1 MKRVLITEDDGLIAE
16 IYRDSFEREGFS
28 AEVATDGA
36 VAIQRLKGNP
46 PDVVLL
52 DLMMPNVNGVEVLKY
67 IRSQEALKSLP
78 VIVMSNAFAG
88 ALGREAAMA
97 GATKMFAK
105 NSCGPKRLVKEVRD
119 LLATSDFAA
128 DGSVAND
135 TAMMLKDFRK
145 DVTGSMPQRVAAL
158 RVLIETLAA
167 EKAPTP
173 QRLLEV
179 HRAVHQLAGMVSLA
193 GFAVMAQLACALEAL
208 IKELHAKPQ
217 KANSSSLRTAVEAVE
232 TLGLLTARAGQ
243 HLDEGISSPLILVVD
258 DDLISRE
265 TTCAALEQARLR
277 AVAVDEPHIA
287 LRLTKDNRFDLVLT
301 DIQMPDMNGF
311 ELCEKIHATA
321 TNAKTPVIF
330 VTGLNDFEEQVRSSS
345 KSNLDFIAK
354 PIMLVELAVKALT
367 LVLKHSTKP
376 A

>member
-28 AEVATDGA
+28 AEIASDGA
-36 VAIQRLKGNP
+36 IAIQRLKGNP
-46 PDVVLL
+46 PDIVLL

-67 IRSQEALKSLP
+67 IRSQPALEKLP

-88 ALGREAAMA
+88 ALGREAAVA

-119 LLATSDFAA
+119 LLAATAFAPGEGSISSDTTILIA
-128 DGSVAND
+128 
-135 TAMMLKDFRK
+135 DFRK

-158 RVLIETLAA
+158 RGLIEVVTK
-167 EKAPTP
+167 ETP
-173 QRLLEV
+173 PKPERLLEV

-193 GFAVMAQLACALEAL
+193 GFNAMAQLACALEAL

-217 KANSSSLRTAVEAVE
+217 KMNSSSLRTIAEAVE
-232 TLGLLTARAGQ
+232 TLGLLATCSTQ
-243 HLDEGISSPLILVVD
+243 QLEEGFSSPLILVVD
-258 DDLISRE
+258 DDSISRE
-265 TTCAALEQARLR
+265 TACTALEQARLR
-277 AVAVDEPHIA
+277 ALAVDDPQLA
-287 LRLTKDNRFDLVLT
+287 LKLAKDNRFDLLLT
-301 DIQMPDMNGF
+301 DVQMPAMNGF
-311 ELCEKIHATA
+311 ELCEKFHATA
-321 TNAKTPVIF
+321 TNAKTPVVF
-330 VTGLNDFEEQVRSSS
+330 VTSLNDFEAQAALA
-345 KSNLDFIAK
+345 SNGGKDFIAK

-367 LVLKHSTKP
+367 HLSRR